1 MASNTSHGIGIGK
14 KNNHMNEKM
23 TKWIIVLSVFIL
35 LIGGFYYLNNKKQAA
50 EDTQNQNT
58 IEQTNVDNIIKD
70 EKNNTTIDS
79 QATSSN
85 KDTIAG
91 QESVI
96 SDQQTQ
102 RLNSEYDQK
111 MAELEAREDAGET
124 IDWEK
129 EMDKMAEGLDKQ
141 FSETET
147 QLMSETIE
155 E

>member
-1 MASNTSHGIGIGK
+1 M
-14 KNNHMNEKM
+14 
-23 TKWIIVLSVFIL
+23 
-35 LIGGFYYLNNKKQAA
+35 
-50 EDTQNQNT
+50 
-58 IEQTNVDNIIKD
+58 
-70 EKNNTTIDS
+70 NNTKQKAPGGQKQDIVNQETVSGNIAKDGES
-79 QATSSN
+79 GTASSTSVTSAS
-85 KDTIAG
+85 DTENEIIT
-91 QESVI
+91 SK
-96 SDQQTQ
+96 QTQ

-141 FSETET
+141 FSDTET